1 MSSRIGSWIIGLGG
15 IVLFAGLC
23 VLPSAFGQTPDPS
36 LLPVGAALFSLGA
49 VSIAAGIYMKARA
62 LQASNPAHVAQA
74 PSIARKT
81 RSGCDLCGIESPAVF
96 CKTHQLHLCG
106 SCLDQHYDVRSCIYV
121 PTPRKALN
129 KPNKPA
135 QAKARGA

>member
-23 VLPSAFGQTPDPS
+23 VLPSAFGQTPDPT
-36 LLPVGAALFSLGA
+36 LLPVGACLFSLGA
-49 VSIAAGIYMKARA
+49 VAIAAGIYMKARA
-62 LQASNPAHVAQA
+62 LQASNPGVAQA

-81 RSGCDLCGIESPAVF
+81 RSGCDLCGVESPAVL
-96 CKTHQLHLCG
+96 CTIHQLHLCG
-106 SCLDQHYDVRSCIYV
+106 TCLDQHYDVRSCIYV

-129 KPNKPA
+129 KPA